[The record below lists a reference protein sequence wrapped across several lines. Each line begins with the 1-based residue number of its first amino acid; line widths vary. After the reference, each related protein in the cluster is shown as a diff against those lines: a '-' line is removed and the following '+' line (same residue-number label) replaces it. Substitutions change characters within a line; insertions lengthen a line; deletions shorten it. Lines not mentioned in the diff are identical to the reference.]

1 LLVCLASACSRS
13 FRRATLVDPFPS
25 YFLAEDGGNDLNLF
39 SACLNRIPP
48 VSILTSITH
57 DADANREALS
67 DDVVVLLRWLM
78 DLKGVDVK
86 LDMLDQPEA
95 ALNAAP
101 PTLNAAGVM
110 VERRAQVRSEGL
122 KHCFEMRLDHGDD
135 PEFDQ
140 LEAQYGSVQA
150 FHGSVYMHVWT
161 YIYIIYI
168 YVYVQTCIYMYI
180 YIYIHT
186 YIHMFVYIQTYI
198 YPYIHKCIC
207 VTGLRYLCVHACL
220 DICTYHT
227 KLKINAGSRE
237 HALYS
242 SLWPQNI

>member
-1 LLVCLASACSRS
+1 MTSIATQRKTTLSVLVDLAVDAITNDLAQQSDSVSLRNFLPGHAGMTDISDILSFVTSRPRSLDLLVCLASACSRS

-67 DDVVVLLRWLM
+67 DDVVVLLRWLI

-86 LDMLDQPEA
+86 LDMLDQPGA

-122 KHCFEMRLDHGDD
+122 RHCFEMRLDHGDD

-150 FHGSVYMHVWT
+150 FHGSVYMHVCT
-161 YIYIIYI
+161 YVNIY
-168 YVYVQTCIYMYI
+168 T
-180 YIYIHT
+180 YIHT
-186 YIHMFVYIQTYI
+186 YV
-198 YPYIHKCIC
+198 
-207 VTGLRYLCVHACL
+207 
-220 DICTYHT
+220 
-227 KLKINAGSRE
+227 
-237 HALYS
+237 
-242 SLWPQNI
+242 